1 MKIIW
6 TRHAEDRQK
15 EWERKLGITRQE
27 VEDILR
33 NPEQM
38 VAGDK
43 DIMVA
48 QSRRGNGLLRVAF
61 DDVEGDRKVLTL
73 YWTSKVVKYW
83 GEEKNENTI

>member
-38 VAGDK
+38 VAGDQ

-48 QSRRGNGLLRVAF
+48 QSRRGNGLLCGAF

>member
-6 TRHAEDRQK
+6 TRHAENRQK
-15 EWERKLGITRQE
+15 EWEKKLGITRRE

-38 VAGDK
+38 VAGDQ
-43 DIMVA
+43 DTMIA
-48 QSRRGNGLLRVAF
+48 QSRRGNGLLRVLF
-61 DDVEGDRKVLTL
+61 DYVKGDRKVLTL

-83 GEEKNENTI
+83 KEEKNENTI

>member
-1 MKIIW
+1 M
-6 TRHAEDRQK
+6 
-15 EWERKLGITRQE
+15 
-27 VEDILR
+27 
-33 NPEQM
+33 
-38 VAGDK
+38 AGDQ